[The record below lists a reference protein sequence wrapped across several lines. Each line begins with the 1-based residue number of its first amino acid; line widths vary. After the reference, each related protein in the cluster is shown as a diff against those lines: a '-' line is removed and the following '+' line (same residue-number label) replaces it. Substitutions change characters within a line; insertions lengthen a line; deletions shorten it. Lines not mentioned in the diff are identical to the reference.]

1 MENRDG
7 DRTILEER
15 VIPEEERVLTS
26 KRYRTTDT
34 GTLKEIRV
42 AFCSWC
48 RRRLS
53 QSERTVICCICHK
66 VLCDSPSCVLM
77 FEGRHYCRDDLQR
90 ILPMDKLQFLLV
102 HGLVKGLKPDEIREL
117 SRSQKESFR
126 SALNR
131 ARANRLIERK
141 GVSFYA
147 YDQVSDY
154 GVLCWKTHY
163 PAFSQDGEVSFF
175 IEEVENHLMEV
186 NENERKR
193 YSGKSS

>member
-1 MENRDG
+1 MNR

-15 VIPEEERVLTS
+15 VIPEEEHVLTS
-26 KRYRTTDT
+26 KRYKTTDT

-53 QSERTVICCICHK
+53 QSERTVICCTCHR
-66 VLCDSPSCVLM
+66 VLCDSPSCAIM
-77 FEGRHYCRDDLQR
+77 YEGRHYCRDDLQR
-90 ILPMDKLQFLLV
+90 ILPMDKLQFMLI
-102 HGLVKGLKPDEIREL
+102 HGLVEGLDLDKIREM
-117 SRSQKESFR
+117 SRSEKQGFR
-126 SALNR
+126 SALDR

-141 GVSFYA
+141 GISLFA
-147 YDQVSDY
+147 YDCVSDY
-154 GVLCWKTHY
+154 GILCWKTHY

-175 IEEVENHLMEV
+175 MEEIERHLEEV